1 MQGTPLSTVSTKRDY
16 VTLSMSKANKVH
28 HGHARWLR
36 IERRR

>member
-1 MQGTPLSTVSTKRDY
+1 MQGTSLPAVSTESNY
-16 VTLSMSKANKVH
+16 IALSMYKANKVH